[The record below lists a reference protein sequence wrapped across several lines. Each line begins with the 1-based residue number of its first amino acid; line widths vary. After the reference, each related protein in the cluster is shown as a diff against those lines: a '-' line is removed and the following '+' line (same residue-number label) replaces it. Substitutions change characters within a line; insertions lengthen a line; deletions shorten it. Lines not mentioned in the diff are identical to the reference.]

1 MKLYPLVCQ
10 PRMVAKM
17 WGGRELARVA
27 SKTLPDDRP
36 IGESWEVFDF
46 PPHAVGADGRL
57 PGDDPLGWTSAVIA
71 DGPLAGVTL
80 HQLMLDA
87 QSDLLGDSHAVTTQ
101 HGPQFPLL
109 VKFLDARQDLSVQV
123 HPPQSYADTHAN
135 AFVKNECW
143 YILDRTPGA
152 RILAGATPG
161 TTRATLEQS
170 VLDGTCDRKLNAIPV
185 EVGQCYY
192 LPSGTVHALGAG
204 IVAAEVQTPSD
215 TTYRVFDFNRVEPA
229 TGKLRALHVDQ
240 ALDCIDF
247 HAPPPQAKTILN
259 GSAMLVD
266 APQFRLAGFKT
277 KRLTIEMKRRV
288 SVLMP
293 LDADARVNGTPVRRS
308 QCAVLPACLGTASIE
323 SDTPA
328 TLLVATA
335 K

>member
-1 MKLYPLVCQ
+1 MKLYPLVFH

-27 SKTLPDDRP
+27 AKPLPDDRP
-36 IGESWEVFDF
+36 FGESWEVFDF
-46 PPHAVGADGRL
+46 PPGAVGVDGRL
-57 PGDDPLGWTSAVIA
+57 PGDDPLGWTSAVVA
-71 DGPLAGVTL
+71 DGPLAGTTL

-87 QSDLLGDSHAVTTQ
+87 LPDLLGDSQAVATV

-123 HPPQSYADTHAN
+123 HPPQCYADTHPN

-143 YILDRTPGA
+143 YILDRAPGA

-161 TTRATLEQS
+161 TTRAALEQS
-170 VLDGTCDRKLNAIPV
+170 VRDGTCEQKLNAIPV
-185 EVGQCYY
+185 DIGQCYY

-229 TGKLRALHVDQ
+229 TGKLRALHVEQ
-240 ALDCIDF
+240 ALDCIDLD
-247 HAPPPQAKTILN
+247 AGPPEAKSILN

-293 LDADARVNGTPVRRS
+293 LDGDARVNGTPVRRG

-323 SDTPA
+323 CDAPV